1 MHHGFIK
8 LEIPTKVFVKFIFEN
23 KTYRFINIVTPNMT
37 KISELPLHFQ
47 YRKFLREYPNLFTFD
62 ERKALKKLL
71 EDYYLGNKF
80 NINHKGLTISD
91 KLSVSEI
98 VLKEVGLGKSAVISI
113 LLHDLVEN
121 KLLTVEQVEAEFHSQ
136 VASIIQGI
144 LRVRELYQRNTSLET
159 ENFRKLLLTFAEDI
173 RVILIII
180 AEQLQVM
187 RTLDNFPEENRQ
199 NIARE
204 CSFLYAPLAHR
215 MGLYAIKTE
224 LEDLSLKH
232 TNRDIYREIAHK
244 LNETKRSRDKYIHEF
259 ITPLKEKLSE
269 PGFSFE
275 IKGRTKSIHSIYN
288 KIKKQNTPFENIYDL
303 FAIRIIFDVAPEK
316 EKAACW
322 QAYSI
327 VADLYQPN
335 PKRLRDWLSIP
346 KSNGYESLHTTVLGP
361 QGKWVEVQIRTV
373 RMDEVAE
380 KGLAAH
386 WKYKGI
392 KGESGMDNWLK
403 NIREILENPELNA
416 VDFMDEFK
424 LNLYDKEVFVFTP
437 NGDLHKLPKGA
448 TALDFAFSIHSGLGA
463 KCVGAKVNGKN
474 VPIKYVLNNG
484 DQLEVLTS
492 PTQKPNS
499 AWLNIVTT
507 SKAKNKIRQA
517 LKEVEYKDAE
527 IGRETLVRRFKNWK
541 IELDEGKLSKLA
553 KKKGFKTV
561 SDFYQ
566 EIAQEKL
573 DVLAVREAYLD
584 LEKKETFPEQ
594 SESRSA
600 ESFSKEAHSV
610 ENFGKDDVLVIG
622 QDLKN
627 VDFKLSKC
635 CNPIYGDDVF
645 GFVSVVGGIK
655 IHRTDC
661 PNAPQMIARFGYR
674 IVKARWSGKSVGSQ
688 YPITLHI
695 VGHDDIGIVTNIT
708 SLISKEKDIT
718 LRSIS
723 IDTNAGLFQG
733 NLTIMVSDTKNLE
746 AIVKKIKQVKGVKS
760 VSR

>member
-1 MHHGFIK
+1 MDK
-8 LEIPTKVFVKFIFEN
+8 L
-23 KTYRFINIVTPNMT
+23 R
-37 KISELPLHFQ
+37 LQAQ
-47 YRKFLREYPNLFTFD
+47 YRKILQVYPQLFNYS
-62 ERKALKKLL
+62 ERKELKNLL
-71 EDYYLGNKF
+71 LKYYTGSIMNQ
-80 NINHKGLTISD
+80 NHKGLSIAD
-91 KLSVSEI
+91 KLSVVEI
-98 VLKEVGLGKSAVISI
+98 ILNEIGLGKSAVISV
-113 LLHDLVEN
+113 LLHDLVES
-121 KLLTVEQVEAEFHSQ
+121 KLLTIEQVDSKFKTQAGT
-136 VASIIQGI
+136 IIQGI

-187 RTLDNFPEENRQ
+187 RTLDCIPEQNRQ
-199 NIARE
+199 SIARE

-232 TNRDIYREIAHK
+232 TNREIYREIAHK
-244 LNETKRSRDKYIHEF
+244 LNETKRQRDKYIDEF
-259 ITPLKEKLSE
+259 IAPLKEKLSE
-269 PGFSFE
+269 PGYKFE

-288 KIKKQNTPFENIYDL
+288 KIKKQNTPFESIYDL
-303 FAIRIIFDVAPEK
+303 FAIRIIFDVSPEK

-327 VADLYQPN
+327 VADMYQPN

-373 RMDEVAE
+373 RMNEVAE

-392 KGESGMDNWLK
+392 KGESGMDDWLK
-403 NIREILENPELNA
+403 NIREILENPALNA
-416 VDFMDEFK
+416 IDFMDEFK

-437 NGDLHKLPKGA
+437 TGDLHKLPKGA
-448 TALDFAFSIHSGLGA
+448 TVLDFAFSIHTGLGS

-474 VPIKYVLNNG
+474 MPIKYVLNNG
-484 DQLEVLTS
+484 DQVEVLTS
-492 PTQKPNS
+492 PTQKPNP
-499 AWLNIVTT
+499 AWLHLVST

-527 IGRETLVRRFKNWK
+527 IGREIVVRRFKNWK
-541 IELDEGKLSKLA
+541 IELDEGKISKLA

-566 EIAQEKL
+566 EIAHDKL
-573 DVLAVREAYLD
+573 DVLEVRHAYTDLD
-584 LEKKETFPEQ
+584 KKETLNEQ
-594 SESRSA
+594 PESRSA
-600 ESFSKEAHSV
+600 ESFSKEATST
-610 ENFGKDDVLVIG
+610 ENFGKDDVLLID
-622 QDLKN
+622 QNLKN
-627 VDFKLSKC
+627 IDFKLSKC

-645 GFVSVVGGIK
+645 GFVSVTGGIK
-655 IHRTDC
+655 IHRNNC

-674 IVKARWSGKSVGSQ
+674 IVNARWSGKSVGSQ
-688 YPITLHI
+688 YPITLYI

-723 IDTNAGLFQG
+723 INSNVGLFQG
-733 NLTIMVSDTKNLE
+733 NLTIMVSDTKDLE
-746 AIVKKIKQVKGVKS
+746 GILKKLRQVKGVKS
-760 VSR
+760 ISRS